1 MAKSNGFWGESCAGF
16 AGCESAHGARANVHR
31 QRCASQRAWATVR
44 TCTGN
49 GARTW
54 AVQPA
59 RQSLGNGAVMWAT
72 VFLGLAARL
81 KDTCSVRFALHK
93 SLKNQRIKS
102 YVQVSC

>member
-1 MAKSNGFWGESCAGF
+1 MAKSNGFLEKSCAGF
-16 AGCESAHGARANVHR
+16 AGCESAHGARANVHG
-31 QRCASQRAWATVR
+31 QRA
-44 TCTGN
+44 
-49 GARTW
+49 W

-59 RQSLGNGAVMWAT
+59 RQSAGNEHGQCSLLARVRANGAAMWTLAL
-72 VFLGLAARL
+72 LGLAARL